1 MHHKIKWISDPSHS
15 WLQVSKTWIRELN
28 ISTLISNYSYE
39 DKTHVFLEED
49 CDAAIFIRESHKA
62 GYKINFAAIPELTYN
77 HDAPV
82 RSKNRFCNWR

>member
-15 WLQVSKTWIRELN
+15 WLQVSKGWIRELN

-39 DKTHVFLEED
+39 DDWYVWLEED
-49 CDAAIFIRESHKA
+49 CDAAVFIRESHKA
-62 GYKINFAAIPELTYN
+62 GYRINFASIPEFFYN
-77 HDAPV
+77 TEAPL